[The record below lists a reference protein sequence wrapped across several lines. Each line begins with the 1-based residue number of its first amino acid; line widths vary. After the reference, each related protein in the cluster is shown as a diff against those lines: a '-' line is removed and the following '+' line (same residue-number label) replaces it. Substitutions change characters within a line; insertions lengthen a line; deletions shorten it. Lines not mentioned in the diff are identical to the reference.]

1 MFQCDTCHTEYG
13 GIRGLPSGT
22 CPSCRAQRA
31 DLSRPVAASASLTS
45 STSLAE
51 ASAYPGLPGS
61 ALVNANWDT
70 PPPPLSGE
78 IARLDRTFRF

>member
-22 CPSCRAQRA
+22 CPRCRARQA
-31 DLSRPVAASASLTS
+31 DLTRPVAASASLASATS
-45 STSLAE
+45 MAA

-61 ALVNANWDT
+61 ALVEANWDT
-70 PPPPLSGE
+70 PLPLNGE
-78 IARLDRTFRF
+78 IARLDRAFRF